1 MRSGSVAVIDLKLKI
16 TFNQMMTMKP
26 CTRRTVATGEYAM
39 VEQCTCGAVHMTI
52 GPVTLRLAASAIGP
66 IAATLSEA
74 ADGLKLEQSLGARAV
89 HGEVH

>member
-1 MRSGSVAVIDLKLKI
+1 MRCGAAGAVDLKLKI
-16 TFNQMMTMKP
+16 TFNQTMTMKS

-66 IAATLSEA
+66 IAATLNEA
-74 ADGLKLEQSLGARAV
+74 ADGLKLEPLLGARAL